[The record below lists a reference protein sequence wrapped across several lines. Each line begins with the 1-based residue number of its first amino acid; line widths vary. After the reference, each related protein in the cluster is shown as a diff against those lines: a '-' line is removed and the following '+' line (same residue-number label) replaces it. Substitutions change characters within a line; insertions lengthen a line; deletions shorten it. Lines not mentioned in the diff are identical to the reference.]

1 MQIQSL
7 GNSLLNGRFPSV
19 DQYGNLLKGE
29 RAAKSRHFIAGG
41 WRGGFEAWCGDWKER
56 SLSHNFVK
64 RNYQSTMLCDQCGAV
79 NPHAKTP
86 ERLLPY
92 VYSNFDEDAPWKQTL
107 RNHAGYLQE
116 TPLHL
121 QTPWLAIPGFD
132 ISRVRWDS
140 AHTILLGIGKDIAA
154 SFLCDLVSRLVLQRM
169 SFVCQTVQMQVVFNV
184 SFKKG
189 DKYISLTH
197 ALSRSQRF
205 S

>member
-29 RAAKSRHFIAGG
+29 RAAKSCHFIAGG

-107 RNHAGYLQE
+107 RNHAGHLQE

-121 QTPWLAIPGFD
+121 QTPLAGNPWI
-132 ISRVRWDS
+132 RY
-140 AHTILLGIGKDIAA
+140 L
-154 SFLCDLVSRLVLQRM
+154 
-169 SFVCQTVQMQVVFNV
+169 
-184 SFKKG
+184 KG
-189 DKYISLTH
+189 EVG
-197 ALSRSQRF
+197 
-205 S
+205 